1 MTDRGRLAHVLL
13 SIDEYQR
20 LIGAGQRI
28 VDLLAGIDFEPQFHR
43 PGRLKS
49 DRLLAGASL
58 PTCRRLCFPYHHTS
72 GYLRE
77 AGRLLTTRATPSRS
91 RGPVVAGQR
100 MYQ

>member
-43 PGRLKS
+43 PGRLN
-49 DRLLAGASL
+49 
-58 PTCRRLCFPYHHTS
+58 PTGC
-72 GYLRE
+72 
-77 AGRLLTTRATPSRS
+77 
-91 RGPVVAGQR
+91 
-100 MYQ
+100 